1 MEKLVSWLLDCF
13 GSEIRAI
20 HELKSW
26 PEQFEA
32 LIHKGKRCE
41 VRRCDRDYQ
50 VGDWL
55 LLREWDPENENFT
68 GRQAFREITHIM
80 PPGSFGLPTDLC
92 VLSVR

>member
-1 MEKLVSWLLDCF
+1 MEKIISWLLDCF
-13 GSEIRAI
+13 GTEVRTI

-32 LIHKGKRCE
+32 LIHKDKRCE
-41 VRRCDRDYQ
+41 VRRCDRDFQ

-55 LLREWDPENENFT
+55 LLRERDPVGEKYT
-68 GRQAFREITHIM
+68 GRQAFREITHIVSA
-80 PPGSFGLPTDLC
+80 GSYGLPADLC